1 MKTEFTV
8 LNHNYR
14 IKKMNMIEVLALQS
28 QISFKDVESTQKF
41 YNAVLERIEVNIG
54 EGWIAV
60 KKGNDYY
67 PAGIEDDI
75 ESLQLLI
82 ANFLSYIKE
91 VFQKSNESSNSQA

>member
-1 MKTEFTV
+1 MTTEFTV
-8 LNHNYR
+8 SNHNYR

-28 QISFKDVESTQKF
+28 QISFKDVASTQKF
-41 YNAVLERIEVNIG
+41 YNEILERIEVNIG
-54 EGWIAV
+54 EAWMPV

-82 ANFLSYIKE
+82 ANFLAYIKS
-91 VFQKSNESSNSQA
+91 VFQKSNESNK